1 MGIHFDRC
9 PPVVSQTLPPVMVTL
24 AINLLKQSMMERRR
38 GVIFFWG
45 ISLLSATFSVS
56 LLLALA
62 RGTWRGSLES
72 RISSSY
78 PRALVP
84 CLSFL
89 VWSGLLV
96 QLSGVKRHCNVDISC
111 ACNFQLGGG
120 VSHYAMARLSLQGT
134 YVYPSSRDSTSI

>member
-1 MGIHFDRC
+1 
-9 PPVVSQTLPPVMVTL
+9 MVPL
-24 AINLLKQSMMERRR
+24 AINLLKKGMMEQQR

-45 ISLLSATFSVS
+45 ISLLFATFSVS
-56 LLLALA
+56 LLLALV
-62 RGTWRGSLES
+62 RGKWWRSLDS

-84 CLSFL
+84 SLSFL

-111 ACNFQLGGG
+111 AGNFQLGGG
-120 VSHYAMARLSLQGT
+120 GSHYAMARLSLLGT
-134 YVYPSSRDSTSI
+134 YVYPSSLDSTSI